1 MWRAARA
8 AEPADVTDSWRGPE
22 RDVEPGDG
30 DSWRVQS
37 GAVATAGLF
46 PWEQRILVVEG
57 VDGKVLQRYAVT
69 ALTNETAASWGIM
82 ANPTAQWAMVT
93 LPAAPCFGC
102 TLRLTHQALAAAE
115 EPYVRWSCADVTVVT
130 AGSNA
135 CHGCS
140 GGIAPCALS
149 LLSDSWQCA
158 CPAQVPYP
166 PTALPYTRS
175 YCERKDECMV
185 DSDCGVN
192 AKCIDILS
200 SNYPTSIPL
209 SRHFLYPL
217 VFISIYPNLILSP
230 SHPLSISPPHRQCFC
245 AEGWMGPQCAQRS
258 PLSLDAAVDTT
269 SWWKEYPFNLT
280 IPITTTTATTINT
293 VTNASAGG
301 LMTPTIS
308 ASSAASAGVGAVGDG
323 AVAGGGVRYMTIWW
337 KILKDDAPDASLPG
351 GSNLASFGPQVE
363 MAIAAPTTSY
373 VAIGWRPANLPW
385 VPPPNI
391 NPSRATPFP
400 PSPPSPPP
408 PSPSP
413 PPPVPRP
420 SPPPPPALPPPA
432 PLRTPTGRRN
442 RRSPPGEERRNGGG
456 AQERRGRGEERRDGG
471 DGEDERRVGGGAR
484 GERRGGGGAE
494 EERQGGAGRRER
506 NREPQEG
513 RDGRRSGE
521 GSNARSEPQT
531 ESQSDSRDFSG
542 RESASSR
549 RRSGGSS
556 NRAGDNSADG
566 NAANADVAEADAAGG
581 DTAADG
587 SGSNA
592 RGPPSIVVERQHR
605 VPVREASAG
614 AMPAMF
620 QQDMT
625 IVTARGGYYRIQ
637 DAWTFSTHGMPIA
650 DTAMGGTDDITA
662 ATAHE
667 DAASGTT
674 YVKFRRP
681 LLPSDDSFDHAIT
694 DNDFTLVWALGQPS
708 PASPSTSPLL
718 SAASASTTQTLSTLP
733 SSSTSASLPPLVQ
746 QQIAAFFR
754 ADELKY
760 HGGSTS
766 SRGSFPRINLFLG
779 SDPLNS
785 RLCQPSPLP
794 GFSCSL
800 ALQGDRYVVLA
811 DVSQASAGVSRVTPY
826 SRATA
831 TSTAAAAGAS
841 AGGGARTT
849 VGGAAVGASSGGAG
863 AAGNPVV
870 RSFILVN
877 HTAQG
882 LQSSNRLEFTNASVT
897 LVNGSALLSFSRPY
911 TQRNGAL
918 NISLGADE
926 RSHLVWAFAPNA
938 FSSSGGSGSPPNHYL
953 QHRGSL
959 WLNWASGEAQVQASP
974 FPWLIAH
981 SSIMAFV
988 FCFLLPLSAVAARL
1002 LAVRPDSNRP
1012 VFHPLH
1018 VLSALLTPLLLVPAL
1033 AFAIHAA
1040 SFFRTNAALLLSIA
1054 PSAPHRLAALLT
1066 PHGLLGGTLVL
1077 FLVIEVICALLC
1089 RPSPGSPG
1097 HAWWMLLHRV
1107 LGVGLLLGGA
1117 ANVALGA
1124 LQLAML
1130 LGQPLWLC
1138 VGVPLLPWALL
1149 SLLYLL
1155 LQLARP
1161 TPAAPPKLQ
1170 AEDFD
1175 VLAAAMRTKVT
1186 GFKGAGAAGANGG
1199 AVQGEGVSGGVV
1211 GGLEEWPPAGVKWPT
1226 ARRSA
1231 PGTPSGP
1238 QRQQQSPTRSFGSV
1252 SELGSTT
1259 DSSPPQ
1265 REPLYGRPFI
1275 SHSSGES
1282 SSSGGEQRRWQGVR
1296 RGGRRAW
1303 QRGQEMVETSPWEV
1317 HEEARKLA
1325 APEIHTRLLRVSGAE
1340 VAGRSGRHGGREHC
1354 LCLSLCHPCHPCIPA
1369 SPAVAANSASLAV
1382 LACLASSADSSLDV
1396 AQSHASISPSMASAT
1411 PSDGLA
1417 QSPPPPAAEFT
1428 ADPATSVAEAGAT
1441 WQAEASS
1448 QTRSQSPS
1456 AELARQ
1462 SQGPVET
1469 PAQDPGA
1476 AGKGEGGEIPAGDSS
1491 GVDEIP
1497 ADGGVPSAA
1506 APTPAAPAA
1515 PAASAAPAAP
1525 AAPAPPAA
1533 PAVGEEQSTGGSVG
1547 TPAAATTA
1555 GSSRGLNA
1563 AAPAFVPQFACAG
1576 VGAGADVAWLPAH
1589 LLPPQPLLPLPFN
1602 TPGAAQQG
1610 VAGAPFAW
1618 YGGGIP
1624 AHALAQGVGGGWGDV
1639 GWEAG
1644 GVWGAQDAVG
1654 AMWGSGADSGRRE
1667 GRADGMA
1674 GGGGAGGT
1682 ARVEFY
1688 FSDHNMPYDHHLLSM
1703 ANQDPQGFVSLW
1715 YLAQFREV
1723 RSMLHPSMS
1732 TAPGPI
1738 VALLADAIREASSST
1753 TLVLS
1758 DDGMRV
1764 RRQQPL
1770 PFTDVDELQ
1779 ARTVVAHN
1787 LPPNISLSAIEDI
1800 FKQAGRVRM
1809 VRLCTPQ
1816 ASGHTASA
1824 VAHVRV
1830 AAATAPST
1838 AAAAA
1843 AAAPSNA
1850 DAPSAAAAPAAA
1862 DAPSAAA
1869 AAAPSA
1875 AADLVTGPS
1884 NSHGEA
1890 SSCAK
1895 FHALIEFET
1904 VKEAHNAVETLN
1916 SSDWRHGL
1924 HVKLFKKLTKK
1935 QLMQQQQELQ
1945 QQLQKQQEQWQQE
1958 QWQQEQNKLNQQQE
1972 HWQQEQIKVK
1982 QHQAQVR
1989 HERQQRR
1996 QQQQQQQQ
2004 QQDQQRQ
2011 GQHAEAA
2018 GKGRKSAGMAGVP
2031 GDTGDRGGSG
2041 MERIDK
2047 SSRRGGEGGHALA
2060 TGNEN
2065 KACSGDPL
2073 CDSCA
2078 AAPAA
2083 SPTAHG
2089 KKSRAGKGRG
2099 RGGEGGG
2106 NKHGAAGGAGGAA
2119 AGRGGAGG
2127 VGSKGSAP
2135 GAAAAA
2141 AGGSGGGGGSSGG
2154 GGEAVGSKPLP
2165 GPRGPDGSRGFS
2177 LGRGKRMPG
2186 S

>member
-8 AEPADVTDSWRGPE
+8 AQPADVTDSWRGPE
-22 RDVEPGDG
+22 RDVEPGVG
-30 DSWRVQS
+30 DSRRVQS
-37 GAVATAGLF
+37 GAAATAG
-46 PWEQRILVVEG
+46 R
-57 VDGKVLQRYAVT
+57 
-69 ALTNETAASWGIM
+69 S
-82 ANPTAQWAMVT
+82 
-93 LPAAPCFGC
+93 LPAVPMGAADPGGGGSRRQGAAALRGYRADKRDGSVMGHNGQSHGSVGDGHSPCCSLLRLHTPPHTSGAPPCFCPMPG
-102 TLRLTHQALAAAE
+102 LRSSLVGVALAAAE

-149 LLSDSWQCA
+149 PLSDSWQCA
-158 CPAQVPYP
+158 CPAQ
-166 PTALPYTRS
+166 LHLSGS

-200 SNYPTSIPL
+200 SNSPT
-209 SRHFLYPL
+209 
-217 VFISIYPNLILSP
+217 
-230 SHPLSISPPHRQCFC
+230 RQCFC

-258 PLSLDAAVDTT
+258 PLSLDAAVDTS

-280 IPITTTTATTINT
+280 IPITTTATTINT
-293 VTNASAGG
+293 ITNATAGG
-301 LMTPTIS
+301 LMTPSI
-308 ASSAASAGVGAVGDG
+308 SAASAGIGGAAAAAGDG

-351 GSNLASFGPQVE
+351 ESNLASFGPQIEV
-363 MAIAAPTTSY
+363 AIAAPTTSY

-413 PPPVPRP
+413 PPP
-420 SPPPPPALPPPA
+420 
-432 PLRTPTGRRN
+432 
-442 RRSPPGEERRNGGG
+442 
-456 AQERRGRGEERRDGG
+456 
-471 DGEDERRVGGGAR
+471 
-484 GERRGGGGAE
+484 
-494 EERQGGAGRRER
+494 
-506 NREPQEG
+506 
-513 RDGRRSGE
+513 
-521 GSNARSEPQT
+521 
-531 ESQSDSRDFSG
+531 
-542 RESASSR
+542 
-549 RRSGGSS
+549 
-556 NRAGDNSADG
+556 
-566 NAANADVAEADAAGG
+566 
-581 DTAADG
+581 
-587 SGSNA
+587 
-592 RGPPSIVVERQHR
+592 HR

-614 AMPAMF
+614 VMPAMF

-708 PASPSTSPLL
+708 PALPSTGPLL
-718 SAASASTTQTLSTLP
+718 SSASASASATQTLSTLP
-733 SSSTSASLPPLVQ
+733 SSPFPSSSASASLPPLVQ
-746 QQIAAFFR
+746 QQIAAFYR

-760 HGGSTS
+760 HGGSSS

-785 RLCQPSPLP
+785 CLCTPSPLP

-800 ALQGDRYVVLA
+800 ALQGDRVTLHWALLPTSISLALQVTDCKGWLSVGFTPSPSSSSPSKLSALGSYVVLA

-826 SRATA
+826 SRAAAA
-831 TSTAAAAGAS
+831 TSTAAAAAGT
-841 AGGGARTT
+841 AGGGTRTT
-849 VGGAAVGASSGGAG
+849 GGAAAGGASSGGAG

-870 RSFILVN
+870 RSYILVN

-911 TQRNGAL
+911 TQRNGAP

-926 RSHLVWAFAPNA
+926 LSHLVWAFAPNA
-938 FSSSGGSGSPPNHYL
+938 FSSSGGSASLPNHYL

-981 SSIMAFV
+981 ASIMAFV
-988 FCFLLPLSAVAARL
+988 FCFLLPLSAIAARL

-1066 PHGLLGGTLVL
+1066 PHGLLGGALVL

-1186 GFKGAGAAGANGG
+1186 GFKGAGAAGVNGG
-1199 AVQGEGVSGGVV
+1199 AGQGEGVSGGVV

-1282 SSSGGEQRRWQGVR
+1282 SSSGGEQRRL
-1296 RGGRRAW
+1296 
-1303 QRGQEMVETSPWEV
+1303 T
-1317 HEEARKLA
+1317 
-1325 APEIHTRLLRVSGAE
+1325 APEIHTRLPRVSGAE

-1354 LCLSLCHPCHPCIPA
+1354 LCLSLCHPRHPCIPA

-1469 PAQDPGA
+1469 PAQDSGA

-1547 TPAAATTA
+1547 TPAAALTTA

-1589 LLPPQPLLPLPFN
+1589 LPLLPLPFN
-1602 TPGAAQQG
+1602 TPGTAQQG
-1610 VAGAPFAW
+1610 VAGAPFAG
-1618 YGGGIP
+1618 YGGGIS
-1624 AHALAQGVGGGWGDV
+1624 AHALAQGVGGGWGDA

-1644 GVWGAQDAVG
+1644 GGWGAQDALG
-1654 AMWGSGADSGRRE
+1654 AMWGSGADGGRRE

-1688 FSDHNMPYDHHLLSM
+1688 FSDDNMPYDHHLLSM
-1703 ANQDPQGFVSLW
+1703 ANHDPQGFVSLW

-1732 TAPGPI
+1732 TAPGSI
-1738 VALLADAIREASSST
+1738 VTLLADAIREASSST

-1764 RRQQPL
+1764 RRQQPF

-1787 LPPNISLSAIEDI
+1787 LPPNLSLSAIEDI

-1843 AAAPSNA
+1843 AAPSNA

-1875 AADLVTGPS
+1875 AADLVTGAS

-1916 SSDWRHGL
+1916 SSDWRHGM
-1924 HVKLFKKLTKK
+1924 HVKLFKKLT
-1935 QLMQQQQELQ
+1935 
-1945 QQLQKQQEQWQQE
+1945 
-1958 QWQQEQNKLNQQQE
+1958 
-1972 HWQQEQIKVK
+1972 
-1982 QHQAQVR
+1982 
-1989 HERQQRR
+1989 
-1996 QQQQQQQQ
+1996 
-2004 QQDQQRQ
+2004 
-2011 GQHAEAA
+2011 
-2018 GKGRKSAGMAGVP
+2018 
-2031 GDTGDRGGSG
+2031 
-2041 MERIDK
+2041 
-2047 SSRRGGEGGHALA
+2047 
-2060 TGNEN
+2060 